1 MLEVK
6 ECTRC
11 HRELPLE
18 QFSKDK
24 NQSDGLCKICKECT
38 REYKKKYY
46 EKNSEKIKA
55 KTSKYYRD
63 NHEERLQQ
71 ASDYRQRNAE
81 RIREYR
87 NSHYDPIKRKAY
99 AESHREQANATHR
112 LWYAKTKDEHN
123 QKQRERYATDE
134 EYVIQTA
141 IWRHK
146 PDSIDRGL
154 PADLTVEDWF
164 EALDFFDHRCAYCGK
179 EGTLE
184 FDHVVPLSKGGG
196 LTRKNIIPACKS
208 CNSRKYTSDMEVWF
222 RKQDYFTQ
230 DQLDKIKS
238 WID

>member
-99 AESHREQANATHR
+99 AESHREQSNATQ
-112 LWYAKTKDEHN
+112 KMSITKSNVRD
-123 QKQRERYATDE
+123 
-134 EYVIQTA
+134 
-141 IWRHK
+141 
-146 PDSIDRGL
+146 
-154 PADLTVEDWF
+154 
-164 EALDFFDHRCAYCGK
+164 
-179 EGTLE
+179 
-184 FDHVVPLSKGGG
+184 
-196 LTRKNIIPACKS
+196 TRQMKS
-208 CNSRKYTSDMEVWF
+208 M
-222 RKQDYFTQ
+222 
-230 DQLDKIKS
+230 
-238 WID
+238 